1 MNRQP
6 ILLVVLT
13 LAGAIILG
21 QVSIG
26 RAEVSELKAGSWSGG
41 GALGFLGNTPD
52 KGFDF
57 ALKGHADYFVSNSF
71 SVGPLAQYAG
81 ASSDFLFGLS
91 LQAKYWWNI
100 PGYENRA
107 RLVMQGGIG
116 FAKAGIGGTEVQAP
130 NGTPITAGQLSTSF
144 LIPLGVGVDYVVT
157 NTMAVTADFLLN
169 FTDLGNNVHGDDQS
183 GHTNIMPGLYFGLRF

>member
-52 KGFDF
+52 KGYDF

-81 ASSDFLFGLS
+81 AGSDFLFGLS

-144 LIPLGVGVDYVVT
+144 FIPLGVGVDYVVT

-169 FTDLGNNVHGDDQS
+169 FTDLGNNAAW
-183 GHTNIMPGLYFGLRF
+183 R